1 MTIYLDFDGTV
12 VAHRYPEIGEYNEG
26 CFEVL
31 KKLQE
36 AGHSIILNTSR
47 SDFQN
52 GTIDEALFYLKK
64 NEDQFLHP
72 IKEHTPSKLQP
83 TEWSWDGILLFDT
96 MFIDDISKGIPLKK
110 DENSNTFE
118 MVDWVQL
125 DKEFEENGIYE
136 LATQ

>member
-12 VAHRYPEIGEYNEG
+12 VTHRYPEIGEYNEG

-36 AGHSIILNTSR
+36 AGHSVILNTSR
-47 SDFQN
+47 IDFHN
-52 GTIDEALFYLKK
+52 GTIDEALFFLRK
-64 NEDQFLHP
+64 NNHQLLHP
-72 IKEHTPSKLQP
+72 IEEHTSSKLQP

-96 MFIDDISKGIPLKK
+96 MFIDDISKGIPIKK

-118 MVDWVQL
+118 MVDWAQL

>member
-12 VAHRYPEIGEYNEG
+12 VSHRYPEIGEYNKG

-36 AGHSIILNTSR
+36 AGHSVILNTSR
-47 SDFQN
+47 IDFRN

-64 NEDQFLHP
+64 NNHQLLHS
-72 IKEHTPSKLQP
+72 IIDHTSSKLQP
-83 TEWSWDGILLFDT
+83 PEWSWESILLFEV

-110 DENSNTFE
+110 DENSTVFE
-118 MVDWVQL
+118 MVNWQQL
-125 DKEFEENGIYE
+125 DKEFVENGIYE
-136 LATQ
+136 LVSK